1 MSARTALVKALVRPV
16 RSATNRRAAVPAW
29 AMTPFPLPVTVS
41 RCDHRVESCTRKV
54 PSGSGFFLTS
64 TLRFSQLGGTLYLS
78 T

>member
-1 MSARTALVKALVRPV
+1 
-16 RSATNRRAAVPAW
+16 
-29 AMTPFPLPVTVS
+29 
-41 RCDHRVESCTRKV
+41 V